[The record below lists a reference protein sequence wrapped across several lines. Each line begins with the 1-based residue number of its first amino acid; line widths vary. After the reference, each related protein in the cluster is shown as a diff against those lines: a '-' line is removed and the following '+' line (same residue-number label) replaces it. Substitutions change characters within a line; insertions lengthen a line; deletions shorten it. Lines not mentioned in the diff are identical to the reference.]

1 MAITYDAT
9 VTESWITYEAIWH
22 TAMDERTCTKCMQL
36 EGQTWTFPELKG
48 PLIDSRFGP
57 VYDLDND
64 EPLTHKN
71 CRCFLEIR
79 PIVELEK
86 SDVFQSLNMMF
97 QEVNMQMPS
106 NIAEANAGLTE
117 LRANFAHATGEF
129 RECEY
134 IFYRLMSVMNRM
146 GLSGEAK
153 KDVMLLERMIMT
165 VRILHS
171 SFILL
176 SSETPYGWI
185 LGILSITGGLM
196 SAGDLITEANSR

>member
-9 VTESWITYEAIWH
+9 VTESWITYEAVWH

-57 VYDLDND
+57 VYNLDND

-106 NIAEANAGLTE
+106 NIAEATE
-117 LRANFAHATGEF
+117 QVDKLRANFGQARGEL
-129 RECEY
+129 REMEY
-134 IFYRLMSVMNRM
+134 ILYRTTSLLNRM
-146 GLSGEAK
+146 GLPPAIDQGIQK
-153 KDVMLLERMIMT
+153 IERMIMT
-165 VRILHS
+165 IRILHS
-171 SFILL
+171 TMVLFEIG
-176 SSETPYGWI
+176 TPEGWI
-185 LGILSITGGLM
+185 LGLISGISAAISISDLMLS
-196 SAGDLITEANSR
+196 SP